1 MKYEEYMSVVSE
13 IAQLEGLLA
22 GLPEDMVIE
31 RMGLESRL
39 ERVRARIEGV
49 RRPSA
54 PKKAYVTFRGKPVR
68 DSSGIAAGFGAKAL
82 SAFSDAVKTA
92 AAGASGELGERGR
105 MPDRGINEP
114 FVTGFATGS
123 FGFEL
128 EIPDAEHGKQERFF
142 SGNPAEKA
150 IGNIQALL
158 RLSSSGSDDER
169 SDDELS
175 VLADEIHP
183 RAVRKIVSF
192 LKLMHR
198 NDAWCAI
205 HFGGNRFQFRDAGQV
220 KRSANR
226 LGKNNVHESEESIR
240 GRLQGILPQNLMFE
254 LRRLDDDV
262 VISGKIGRKAGD
274 SASLH
279 RLLDKPVVARVTK
292 VRVGRGEPRY
302 TLRSVEYETE

>member
-1 MKYEEYMSVVSE
+1 MKYEEYMSVASE
-13 IAQLEGLLA
+13 IAQLEDLLA

-39 ERVRARIEGV
+39 ERFRARIEGV
-49 RRPSA
+49 PRPSA
-54 PKKAYVTFRGKPVR
+54 PKKVYITFRGKPVR

-82 SAFSDAVKTA
+82 SAFSDAVMMA
-92 AAGASGELGERGR
+92 AMGASGELGERGR

-128 EIPDAEHGKQERFF
+128 EIPDAEHGKQGRFF
-142 SGNPAEKA
+142 AENPAGKA
-150 IGNIQALL
+150 IGNIQDLL
-158 RLSSSGSDDER
+158 HLSSSSSSE

-175 VLADEIHP
+175 ALADEIHP
-183 RAVRKIVSF
+183 RSVRKIVSF
-192 LKLMHR
+192 LELMHR

-205 HFGGNRFQFRDAGQV
+205 HFGGNKFQFRDAGQV

-240 GRLQGILPQNLMFE
+240 GELQGILPQKLMFE
-254 LRRLDDDV
+254 LRRLGDDA
-262 VISGKIGRKAGD
+262 VISGKIGREAGD
-274 SASLH
+274 SASLR
-279 RLLDKPVVARVTK
+279 RLPLDKPVVARVTK

>member
-13 IAQLEGLLA
+13 IAQLEDLLL

-39 ERVRARIEGV
+39 ERIRARIEGV

-68 DSSGIAAGFGAKAL
+68 DNSGIAAGFGAEAL
-82 SAFSDAVKTA
+82 SAFSDAVMMA
-92 AAGASGELGERGR
+92 AAGASGELGERGPV
-105 MPDRGINEP
+105 PDRGINQP

-128 EIPDAEHGKQERFF
+128 EIPDAEHGKQARLFA
-142 SGNPAEKA
+142 GNSAEKA
-150 IGNIQALL
+150 IGNIQDLL
-158 RLSSSGSDDER
+158 HLSSSGSDDE
-169 SDDELS
+169 LS
-175 VLADEIHP
+175 VLTDEIHP
-183 RAVRKIVSF
+183 RSVRKIVSF
-192 LKLMHR
+192 LELMHR

-205 HFGGNRFQFRDAGQV
+205 HFGGNKFQFRDAGQV

-240 GRLQGILPQNLMFE
+240 GWLQGILPQRLMFE
-254 LRRLDDDV
+254 LRRLDGDL
-262 VISGKIGRKAGD
+262 VISGKIGREAGD
-274 SASLH
+274 SASLR
-279 RLLDKPVVARVTK
+279 RLPLDKPVVARVTK